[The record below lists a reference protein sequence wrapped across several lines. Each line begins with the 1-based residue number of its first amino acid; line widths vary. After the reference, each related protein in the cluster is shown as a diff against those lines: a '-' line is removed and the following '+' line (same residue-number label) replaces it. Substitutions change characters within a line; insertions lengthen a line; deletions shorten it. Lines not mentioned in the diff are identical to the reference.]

1 MRRKRGPASWTLTH
15 PTGVECKGYI
25 VPGLTT
31 LKMPAF
37 EVAIEC
43 DGILVIHETHS
54 SRDLA
59 ATRLA
64 THRAMME
71 SGGWQEIEY
80 VRDETP
86 TGALAAAADKAPRE
100 RHRKRR

>member
-1 MRRKRGPASWTLTH
+1 MRHKRAPAIWTLTH

-54 SRDLA
+54 TRDLA
-59 ATRLA
+59 AARLA

-71 SGGWQEIEY
+71 SGGWQEIESI
-80 VRDETP
+80 RDQTP
-86 TGALAAAADKAPRE
+86 PGSMAAAADTAAA